1 MENGTYYD
9 PDYAKPDGETNSG
22 ASNGDF
28 QAAVPQIL
36 QNLDSIRRSQKQV
49 LQSWNHKKIKLDQ
62 CFQLRL
68 FEQDCEKMYDWVCR
82 NRDVFLMNYIEIG
95 ETYQAAKDLQEEH
108 NHFTFNSMVSGEV
121 SRFTIFRKFCRN
133 FL

>member
-1 MENGTYYD
+1 M
-9 PDYAKPDGETNSG
+9 
-22 ASNGDF
+22 
-28 QAAVPQIL
+28 
-36 QNLDSIRRSQKQV
+36 
-49 LQSWNHKKIKLDQ
+49 KLDQ

-108 NHFTFNSMVSGEV
+108 NHFTFNSMVKLLIRASSVG
-121 SRFTIFRKFCRN
+121 RKGGYGN
-133 FL
+133 VY

>member
-1 MENGTYYD
+1 MDNSSCYD
-9 PDYAKPDGETNSG
+9 SDYATQDNETNSTVST
-22 ASNGDF
+22 ADF

-49 LQSWNHKKIKLDQ
+49 LQSWNLKKMKLDQ

-95 ETYQAAKDLQEEH
+95 ETYKAAKDLQEEH
-108 NHFTFNSMVSGEV
+108 SHFTFNCMVSTDV
-121 SRFTIFRKFCRN
+121 RAVIDS
-133 FL
+133 